1 MRLLEF
7 YGLDEEAANPQSL
20 GWERDPRSGDWTRGE
35 MRITRMSGG
44 NADVDGGKEGGSSGW
59 EYCLYAPNKHGYS
72 DLVTYD
78 DNISVVLAKAD
89 EIEGQGPEEIFADRY
104 K

>member
-7 YGLDEEAANPQSL
+7 YGLDEEAANPASL
-20 GWERDPRSGDWTRGE
+20 GWDRDPRTGNWQRGE
-35 MRITRMSGG
+35 MYIARMSGG
-44 NADVDGGKEGGSSGW
+44 NADVDGGKDGGSSGW
-59 EYCLYAPNKHGYS
+59 EYCLYAKNKHNQF

-89 EIEGQGPEEIFADRY
+89 EIDGQDPEEIFAHRY

>member
-7 YGLDEEAANPQSL
+7 YGLEEAVNPESL
-20 GWERDPRSGDWTRGE
+20 GWKRDSRGNWNRGE
-35 MRITRMSGG
+35 MYIARMSGG
-44 NADVDGGKEGGSSGW
+44 NADVDGGGGSSSGW
-59 EYCLYAPNKHGYS
+59 EYCLYAKNKHNQF

-78 DNISVVLAKAD
+78 EDISVVLAKAD
-89 EIEGQGPEEIFADRY
+89 EIEGQGPEEIFAHRY